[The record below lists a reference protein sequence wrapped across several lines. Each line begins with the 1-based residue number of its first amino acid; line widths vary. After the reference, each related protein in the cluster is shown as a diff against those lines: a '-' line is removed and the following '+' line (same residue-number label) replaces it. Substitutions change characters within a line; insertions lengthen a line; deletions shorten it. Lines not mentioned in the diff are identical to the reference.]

1 MDFGRKRKFIQEAN
15 RRSVLKGTVGL
26 FGKWC
31 RSQNLAS
38 DGKVTMRCINKGLKS
53 KNTTIVRRANFAR
66 NIGGYKGAVHRRSRF
81 GKKDAKKNSKKYT
94 IESGRKSPGVS
105 ATKFPVGTVKKGLDG
120 NNWIIIKTVKSN
132 RWKRLSAF
140 GLARKKKVNI
150 KLLKSFENEIKTAG
164 KIVERYPYN
173 DSLRAK
179 AVRLLNSAKT
189 KIFKLFSGDNLYHS
203 AQYLQ
208 SIASIIITITSIY
221 TSISQ
226 MSEAF
231 AYLQET
237 SSIALRVIRG
247 VSSLIKLFDRQHR
260 KSENEI
266 NRFLKIKYGH
276 LPKNERERESR
287 LWRLKQNTA
296 QTDFPSVPKRKPR
309 SQPPPPIYP

>member
-1 MDFGRKRKFIQEAN
+1 MDFGRKKKFIQEAN

-66 NIGGYKGAVHRRSRF
+66 NIGGYKGAVHRRSKF
-81 GKKDAKKNSKKYT
+81 GKKTKYT
-94 IESGRKSPGVS
+94 AESGRKSPGVS

-120 NNWIIIKTVKSN
+120 NNWIIIKTSKSN

-140 GLARKKKVNI
+140 GKVKKKVNI
-150 KLLKSFENEIKTAG
+150 KLLKSFENEIKTAS

-179 AVRLLNSAKT
+179 TVRLLNNAKT
-189 KIFKLFSGDNLYHS
+189 KISKLFSSDNLYYS

-208 SIASIIITITSIY
+208 SIASIIITITSIF
-221 TSISQ
+221 TSIGQ
-226 MSEAF
+226 LSEGF
-231 AYLQET
+231 IYLQET
-237 SSIALRVIRG
+237 SATASRVLRG

-276 LPKNERERESR
+276 LPKDERERESR
-287 LWRLKQNTA
+287 LWRLKQNTENL
-296 QTDFPSVPKRKPR
+296 PSVPKRKPR
-309 SQPPPPIYP
+309 PRSDPPSIYP